1 MKGSPCELFSRDCR
15 SMPPSRTVSSF
26 FTRTIERKLRVVV
39 PGGASF
45 SVRSVNSLCDRSIV
59 IVIWPSSLT

>member
-1 MKGSPCELFSRDCR
+1 
-15 SMPPSRTVSSF
+15 MPPSSTVSSF